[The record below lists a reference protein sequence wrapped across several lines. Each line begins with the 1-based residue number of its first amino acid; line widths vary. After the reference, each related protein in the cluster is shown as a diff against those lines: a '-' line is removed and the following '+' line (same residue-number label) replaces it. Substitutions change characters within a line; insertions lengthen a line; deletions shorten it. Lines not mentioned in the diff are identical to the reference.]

1 MFILAAICLKT
12 VVFKG
17 NKIIFFPRDF
27 FLFFSTVIFLTFFF
41 LNIIEILSPVGGGVA
56 RSGSIL
62 IPEVTVGSAIEV
74 VHGDDV
80 VPRLEE
86 QGDSVGGRQPA

>member
-1 MFILAAICLKT
+1 M
-12 VVFKG
+12 
-17 NKIIFFPRDF
+17 
-27 FLFFSTVIFLTFFF
+27 LF
-41 LNIIEILSPVGGGVA
+41 
-56 RSGSIL
+56 RSVHERGL
-62 IPEVTVGSAIEV
+62 DDHLGCDLPEVTVGTAIEV